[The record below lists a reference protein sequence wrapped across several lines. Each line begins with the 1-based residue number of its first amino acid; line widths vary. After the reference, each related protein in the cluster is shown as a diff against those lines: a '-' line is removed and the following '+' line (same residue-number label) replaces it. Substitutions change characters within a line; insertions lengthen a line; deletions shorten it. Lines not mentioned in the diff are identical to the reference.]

1 MMEEN
6 MKIIL
11 NLIKNVEKPTFIFTD
26 FLHFILP
33 FTITNELSLKNI
45 T

>member
-33 FTITNELSLKNI
+33 FKITNELSLKNI